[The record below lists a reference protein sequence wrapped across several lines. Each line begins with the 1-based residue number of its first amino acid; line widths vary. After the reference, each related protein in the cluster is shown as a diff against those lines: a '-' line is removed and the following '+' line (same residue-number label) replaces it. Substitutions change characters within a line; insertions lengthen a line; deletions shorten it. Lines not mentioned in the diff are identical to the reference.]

1 MCFFNKTIEVESK
14 MLDPE
19 KKKNEI
25 NWICQNI
32 KGRDVLTVGVDSF
45 EIFSF
50 LSRQGFKITSI
61 GSAAQ
66 EIFLKRNRSGNKFV
80 ANKKKIK
87 IIDAEF
93 FSHNFKDEKFDNLIL
108 AVNIDYLD
116 FEESKLFGIFK
127 KISKLNSNIFIFLNS
142 EKNKID
148 QVFLERFERVIKKLS
163 LNFEL
168 IELSVIDSNIA
179 ILFKNSFKISDIS
192 DNIDFHKI
200 YEELKKIIS
209 YEHIKINVENIGVNN
224 DELNY
229 YYEPDKGGVNKIDI
243 DLFESLKNELNECN
257 ERLKIKS
264 SQLNDANSKYRLVTG
279 QVKDLKKIIQEKDEI
294 ININKKFSSS
304 ANSLITFNLDD
315 IDLKIKEQEKLILN
329 LKSENSKIKKENIS
343 LINKL
348 QKITAENISIKQ
360 QVINT
365 RASLSFQLGYLLIND
380 FKSIRGLLKLPND
393 LWAWRKEVLRRRKLV
408 EYKENSLNAI
418 TEKSYHHAVKALGD
432 SKLVDFGVKNNN
444 IEDGLD
450 NKQSNK
456 KISSIACINKVACV
470 MDEFTWGSYSSE
482 CNMLQLTP
490 ENWQS
495 ELDNFQ
501 PELLFIE
508 SAWRGKDELWGNKVG
523 HTSQELQGIVAWCR
537 TNNVPTVFWNKEDP
551 VHFETFLNTAK
562 LFDFVFTTDIDCIH
576 RYKAALGHERVY
588 LLPFACQPRVNN
600 PIETYD
606 RKDAFCFAGA
616 YYVKYPERTR
626 DLGNFVEN
634 LPEFRPLEIY
644 DRNYGKSDPNYQFPS
659 EYKPFIV
666 GTLPFDQIDKAYKG
680 YKYAINLNSIKQSQS
695 MFARRVYELLASN
708 TITVSN
714 YSRGVRLLFG
724 DLVITTDSGSEMV
737 RQLQNVASDETR
749 SRKLRLASLRKVM
762 QEHTY
767 AQRMAYIV
775 SKVTGQ
781 EQHTSLPKIA
791 VLAFVAN
798 QAELDTILR
807 HYQTQ
812 NYKYAK
818 LLIVAKKAWKGFDLA
833 TSPSIRIVALK
844 ELARQTIG
852 NVLAGNDWVSFMVP
866 QDYYGPNYLL
876 DIALA
881 TRYSNSECIGK
892 SAYYAW
898 VNDAPVLQDAGTAYR
913 PAKRLAVRSAAIQL
927 QLVADTAMDEFLD
940 GAVERYYINDN
951 ALAIDEFNYCRDG
964 GARDLQA
971 AVSACVNDLDDIHTG
986 ISIDDLLMRAER
998 IAPAATGHDATPVLT
1013 GKQLEGYFAKAPSA
1027 SIKLEVEYDH
1037 WRVQSSL
1044 PDGKHEYLYATTELG
1059 LDTLCATQHFQ
1070 FYFDVTP
1077 GLNIQLVVVFLDAQK
1092 QKISHAIKHPNRNQ
1106 QVEIPVG
1113 TSSIRLGL
1121 RFYAGGSAEIKG
1133 LYLGHRKLQPSEM
1146 IGQAEHL
1153 VLTNHY
1159 PSYDDLYRNGFVHT
1173 RVRAYRERG
1182 VRCDVF
1188 RLRPDEAV
1196 SYHEFEN
1203 VDVTTGG
1210 QEVLHK
1216 MLCSGQYKSVLVH
1229 FLDETMWQVLK
1240 RHIDRIKVVVWVH
1253 GAEIQPWHRRD
1264 FLYENEEQRT
1274 VAKMKSEKRMEF
1286 WRGLLQEIPGN
1297 LRLIF
1302 VSRYFAE
1309 EVMEDLGFRIPEDHY
1324 SIIHNPIN
1332 TDLFSYQEK
1341 NIEQRKKILSIRPYA
1356 SKVYA
1361 NDLSVKAIL
1370 ELSKKPFFKDLEFRM
1385 IGDGPLFEETLAP
1398 LRGFENIYIERKF
1411 MTQREIAL
1419 LHKEYGVFLCPSRM
1433 DTQGVSR
1440 DEAMSSGL
1448 VSITNSVGAIPE
1460 FIDENCAFLVNA
1472 EDYLG
1477 ISNIIELLYFCPDI
1491 FKKISLNAGLRV
1503 RGQSG
1508 EERVISAE
1516 IKLLKDF

>member
-1 MCFFNKTIEVESK
+1 MCFFNKTIEVESE
-14 MLDPE
+14 MLDFE

-66 EIFLKRNRSGNKFV
+66 ETFLKRNRSGNKSV

-87 IIDAEF
+87 IIEAEF

-108 AVNIDYLD
+108 TANIDFLD
-116 FEESKLFGIFK
+116 FEDSRLFGIFK
-127 KISKLNSNIFIFLNS
+127 KISKLNSNIFIFLNL
-142 EKNKID
+142 EKNKTD
-148 QVFLERFERVIKKLS
+148 QVFLERFEIVIKKIS

-168 IELSVIDSNIA
+168 IELSIIDSKIA
-179 ILFKNSFKISDIS
+179 VFFKNSFKISDIS
-192 DNIDFHKI
+192 DNIDFHRI

-209 YEHIKINVENIGVNN
+209 YENIKINIEANN
-224 DELNY
+224 KELNSDNAL
-229 YYEPDKGGVNKIDI
+229 DKGGINSMNI
-243 DLFESLKNELNECN
+243 DLVESLKNELNECN
-257 ERLKIKS
+257 EKLKIKS
-264 SQLNDANSKYRLVTG
+264 SQLNDANLKYRLVTA
-279 QVKDLKKIIQEKDEI
+279 QVKDLKKIIKEKDEI
-294 ININKKFSSS
+294 IKINNKKSSS
-304 ANSLITFNLDD
+304 ENSLITFNLDD
-315 IDLKIKEQEKLILN
+315 LDSKIKEQEKLILV
-329 LKSENSKIKKENIS
+329 LKSEISKIKKENIS
-343 LINKL
+343 LIDKL
-348 QKITAENISIKQ
+348 QKITAENISVKQ

-393 LWAWRKEVLRRRKLV
+393 LWAWRKEVLRRRNLV
-408 EYKENSLNAI
+408 EQKENSLNAI
-418 TEKSYHHAVKALGD
+418 TEKSYHHAVKALDD
-432 SKLVDFGVKNNN
+432 SRLVDFGVKNKN
-444 IEDGLD
+444 IEAGLD

-456 KISSIACINKVACV
+456 KLSSIACINKVACV
-470 MDEFTWGSYSSE
+470 MDEFTWSSYSPE

-490 ENWQS
+490 ENWRS

-523 HTSQELQGIVAWCR
+523 HTSQELQGIVAWCHM
-537 TNNVPTVFWNKEDP
+537 NNVPTVFWNKEDP

-659 EYKPFIV
+659 EYQPFIV

-807 HYQTQ
+807 HYQNQ

-833 TSPSIRIVALK
+833 TSSSIRIVALQ
-844 ELARQTIG
+844 EIGRQKIG
-852 NVLAGNDWVSFMVP
+852 HVFAGSDWVSVMLP

-892 SAYYAW
+892 SAHYAW

-927 QLVADTAMDEFLD
+927 QVVADTVMDEFLD
-940 GAVERYYINDN
+940 GAVERYYINAN

-964 GARDLQA
+964 GARGLQA

-1044 PDGKHEYLYATTELG
+1044 PDGKHEYLYATTEFG

-1106 QVEIPVG
+1106 KVEIPFG

-1159 PSYDDLYRNGFVHT
+1159 PSYDDLYRNGFVHS

-1286 WRGLLQEIPGN
+1286 WRGLLQKIPGN
-1297 LRLIF
+1297 LRFIF

-1385 IGDGPLFEETLAP
+1385 IGDGPLFEDTLAP

-1448 VSITNSVGAIPE
+1448 VPITNRVGAISEFLDEKSGFLASPE
-1460 FIDENCAFLVNA
+1460 NFNELAMAIEILFKD
-1472 EDYLG
+1472 
-1477 ISNIIELLYFCPDI
+1477 SNVFSDFSKKSSNSVRANRTKDKITDLELNL
-1491 FKKISLNAGLRV
+1491 FK
-1503 RGQSG
+1503 
-1508 EERVISAE
+1508 
-1516 IKLLKDF
+1516 